1 MRRSR
6 GGGGGGGGGQG
17 VRTPPEK
24 SGLLAILARIPLK
37 SQSYH
42 ASIQCWTTMGRP
54 LKHH

>member
-6 GGGGGGGGGQG
+6 GGGGGGGGQG